1 MRIQRY
7 SLIGVGALALLSLA
21 SFATAVWLL
30 NTQQGTRWVI
40 GIVESG
46 APVDISIGEIE
57 GTLLSGVILS
67 ELEVVLKNDRLTV
80 GSLTVR
86 WNPNDVFRGAV
97 TFGELVA
104 TNVRYVRGEP
114 NTDDAD
120 TGGFSAPIR
129 IIVRRASVDSLVL
142 EAEDGALVFDDT
154 VFALQLVEDRL
165 LVHELSTRV
174 EDVDVQAQG
183 ELRLAED
190 LSLSAEF
197 TWSRATED
205 YEARGEGTL
214 NGTLSRL
221 AVHHELFEP
230 FQLSTDGEFLIGET
244 LAADLE
250 LQWIDFRWPGVALAN
265 SPSGSLHI
273 AGGLESYEFEGE
285 GELIVDDTLTTFAT
299 EGSGD
304 RASINLD
311 SAELSTPRGLLA
323 AQGRVGLEPLQWSL
337 EVRAQDLDPR
347 LRFAGWPG
355 LLQARASVEG
365 RLDPALELTVSLAEM
380 TGVLREYPVMAT
392 GTASFASDRWELD
405 GVELQSG
412 PNTVT
417 ASGVIGDAFMLTVSA
432 DAPDAGALWPDLA
445 GGLLIDAELGGSL
458 TTPVVGGT
466 LRGSQLRWR
475 EYEVGEL
482 TVDATVAPGDNALLD
497 IAIDAIGLR
506 SGNFSVG
513 SLQARANGINSQ
525 HDIELRVDSEQWSGE
540 LLARGSLVGEG
551 WTGELNDL
559 LVGQTAT
566 GEWRLTEPVGLDLQA
581 GGVSVDDFCLVQD
594 SARVCGVGQVSNGAE
609 DRLELTVTRFDLRTL
624 EPLLPPD
631 LSAEGVYEAS
641 LSLTGPIT
649 RPAGTLAIEGGP
661 TEAGLQEDGGESL
674 LIQFDGLNLQ
684 ATLQDDRIV
693 LEGSLNGQEIGSVAV
708 MAEIADV
715 WTNDPTV
722 QGELH
727 ATWNDLEFL
736 SLLSPDVGS
745 VSGIVNL
752 DFSAIGALR
761 APEVDGRAQLR
772 DGALEVPAWG
782 LSMTDVVADATTT
795 DLRTVE
801 FSGSGLA
808 GEGRADLNGT
818 MLLDPEAGWPA
829 TVTLSGESLQVVRL
843 PDAEVDISP
852 ELEVQIELPDIQ
864 VTGTVHVPRA
874 RLSLSELPAQAAVPS
889 ADTVIH
895 GVEDTETFRPLNMQA
910 DLRLTLGD
918 DVAYSGG
925 GLTTEITGDMSLLY
939 ESGQSA
945 VASGI
950 VDLDGSYETSG
961 QNLNL
966 ERGRLF
972 FAGPL
977 DNPGL
982 DVRAVRQIETRAGLA
997 ASAPSLQSGAQAGAI
1012 RVGVDL
1018 TGTMKAPQTRIFSQ
1032 PAMSEADALSYLLFG
1047 RPLTG
1052 TDGAEAASLESAAIS
1067 MGLSQALPLIQRAG
1081 ESVGLD
1087 ELSVQ
1092 STEADAGELMAGK
1105 FLSPRLYV
1113 RYTYGLFNRIGG
1125 LLLHFRLTDRLSLET
1140 RSGDAKSMD
1149 ILYVVEKD

>member
-1 MRIQRY
+1 VRILRY

-30 NTQQGTRWVI
+30 NTHQGTRWVI

-57 GTLLSGVILS
+57 GTLLNGVTLS
-67 ELEVVLKNDRLTV
+67 DLEVVLEDDRLTV
-80 GSLTVR
+80 ESLTVR
-86 WNPNDVFRGAV
+86 WNPNDVFRGAM
-97 TFGELVA
+97 TFDELVA
-104 TNVRYVRGEP
+104 INVTYIRGEP
-114 NTDDAD
+114 DTDDAD

-129 IIVRRASVDSLVL
+129 IIVRQGSVDSIVL
-142 EAEDGALVFDDT
+142 EAEDWALVFDDT
-154 VFALQLVEDRL
+154 TFALQLAEDRL
-165 LVHELSTRV
+165 LIDELYTRI
-174 EDVDVQAQG
+174 EDVDVHTQG
-183 ELRLAED
+183 ELRLSED
-190 LSLSAEF
+190 LSLSTEF
-197 TWSRATED
+197 TWSRATND

-214 NGTLSRL
+214 IGTLPRL
-221 AVHHELFEP
+221 ALHHELAEP
-230 FQLSTDGEFLIGET
+230 FQLSTDGEFLIEET

-250 LQWIDFRWPGVALAN
+250 FRWADLRWPAVELAS

-285 GELIVDDTLTTFAT
+285 GELVIDGTLTTFAT

-304 RASINLD
+304 RTGIDLD
-311 SAELSTPRGLLA
+311 AAELTTPQGRLV
-323 AQGRVGLEPLQWSL
+323 AQGRMGLDPLQWSL
-337 EVRAQDLDPR
+337 DVRAQDLDPR
-347 LRFAGWPG
+347 LRFANWPG

-365 RLDPALELTVSLAEM
+365 RLDPALELTVRLAEM

-405 GVELQSG
+405 GVALQSG

-445 GGLLIDAELGGSL
+445 GELLIDAEFGGSL
-458 TTPVVGGT
+458 TTPAVRGT

-482 TVDATVAPGDNALLD
+482 TVDATVASGDNALLD
-497 IAIDAIGLR
+497 MAVDANGLR
-506 SGNFSVG
+506 FGNLSIG
-513 SLQARANGINSQ
+513 SLQAQANGINSQ
-525 HDIELRVDSEQWSGE
+525 HDIELRFDSEQWSGE
-540 LLARGSLVGEG
+540 LQARGSLVGEG

-566 GEWRLTEPVGLDLQA
+566 GEWRLNEPVRLGLQA
-581 GGVSVDDFCLVQD
+581 GRFSVGDFCLAQN
-594 SARVCGVGQVSNGAE
+594 SARVCGVGQVSNSAE
-609 DRLELTVTRFDLRTL
+609 DRLELTVTQFDLGTL

-631 LSAEGVYEAS
+631 LSAEGVYEVS

-661 TEAGLQEDGGESL
+661 TRAGLQEDGGESL

-693 LEGSLNGQEIGSVAV
+693 LEGSLNGREIGSVVV

-715 WTNDPTV
+715 WANDPTV

-752 DFSAIGALR
+752 DVSAIGALR
-761 APEVDGRAQLR
+761 APEVEGRAQLR

-782 LSMTDVVADATTT
+782 LSMIDVVADATTT

-808 GEGRADLNGT
+808 GEGRADLNGRI
-818 MLLDPEAGWPA
+818 LLDPEAGWP
-829 TVTLSGESLQVVRL
+829 TSITLSGESLQVVRL

-852 ELEVQIELPDIQ
+852 ELEVRVELPDIQ

-874 RLSLSELPAQAAVPS
+874 LLALSELPAQAVTPS

-895 GVEDTETFRPLNMQA
+895 GVEVAETFRPLNMQA

-918 DVAYSGG
+918 DVTYRGG
-925 GLTTEITGDMSLLY
+925 GLTANITGDMSLLY

-945 VASGI
+945 IASGI

-982 DVRAVRQIETRAGLA
+982 DVRAVREIESRAELA
-997 ASAPSLQSGAQAGAI
+997 ASAPSLQTGAQAGAI

-1052 TDGAEAASLESAAIS
+1052 TEDAEAATLESAAVS
-1067 MGLSQALPLIQRAG
+1067 MGLRQALPMIQRAG
-1081 ESVGLD
+1081 EFVGLD

-1092 STEADAGELMAGK
+1092 STDADAGELMAGK
-1105 FLSPRLYV
+1105 YLSPRLYV

-1125 LLLHFRLTDRLSLET
+1125 LLLHFRMTDRFSLET
-1140 RSGDAKSMD
+1140 RSGDEKSMD